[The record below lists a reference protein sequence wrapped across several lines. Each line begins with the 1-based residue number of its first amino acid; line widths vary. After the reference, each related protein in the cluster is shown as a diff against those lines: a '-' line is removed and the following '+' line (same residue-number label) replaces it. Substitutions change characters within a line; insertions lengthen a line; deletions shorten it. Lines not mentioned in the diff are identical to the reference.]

1 MRSPLFS
8 APIPENARLHQKEE
22 CQMRRL
28 LSSISMRSKILL
40 GNLVLLALLLVPS
53 LIVYIDVVKKAVESQ
68 TTYMEQMNAQANMN
82 VDLLFSSLDRINFI
96 HYSDGEL
103 RRILLS
109 DASEENSVT
118 RFEND
123 TYLRSALFHAFR
135 NDSFIPR
142 GGIVNK
148 YGNAYCSVI
157 SDAGEYQVY
166 VEQLTG
172 QISWAEDP
180 YKAYFTGVY
189 EAVIQQ
195 SAKQVVTMIQ
205 RLYYFGSYVGTVC
218 VDVRYEALATRFD
231 RIYDGDS
238 ISSLCVIGADGTVLV
253 LYSSPSGALTT
264 QLLLET
270 EAMKECFS
278 ADAGRAGN
286 TLSLEMLQGREYRI
300 AGVRNST
307 TGWVVLQYASMETL
321 HQMVFQGIQN
331 MVLVFAAVLVLAVVF
346 SVFMSRQLIK
356 PLRQMIADIRLTEEG
371 HLSPLHVPPHI
382 QKTEVGAL
390 MQYYNTM
397 IRRVNQGIDHTLLY
411 KLNRKRIELKMLQ
424 YQINPHFLYNTLNT
438 ISALAEIG
446 GVPQIIEI
454 TDNLSGLLR
463 YNVQEQDVVPIADE
477 LRFARNYLQIQD
489 IRFPGRFRMELL
501 IPPDV
506 GRGFML
512 KFLLQPMV
520 ENYFTHGLRDKR
532 VNVQI
537 PISGRREDGD
547 IYLSIYDNGTGM
559 SAQVCA
565 GWNRRL
571 QDGDSRDKT
580 DNIGLINVNARIRSF
595 YGAPYGGIR

>member
-1 MRSPLFS
+1 
-8 APIPENARLHQKEE
+8 
-22 CQMRRL
+22 
-28 LSSISMRSKILL
+28 
-40 GNLVLLALLLVPS
+40 
-53 LIVYIDVVKKAVESQ
+53 
-68 TTYMEQMNAQANMN
+68 
-82 VDLLFSSLDRINFI
+82 
-96 HYSDGEL
+96 
-103 RRILLS
+103 
-109 DASEENSVT
+109 
-118 RFEND
+118 
-123 TYLRSALFHAFR
+123 
-135 NDSFIPR
+135 
-142 GGIVNK
+142 
-148 YGNAYCSVI
+148 
-157 SDAGEYQVY
+157 
-166 VEQLTG
+166 
-172 QISWAEDP
+172 
-180 YKAYFTGVY
+180 
-189 EAVIQQ
+189 
-195 SAKQVVTMIQ
+195 MIQ
-205 RLYYFGSYVGTVC
+205 RLYYFGSYVGTIC

-238 ISSLCVIGADGTVLV
+238 ISSLCVIGADGAA
-253 LYSSPSGALTT
+253 LYSSPGGALTA
-264 QLLLET
+264 QALQET
-270 EAMKECFS
+270 EAMKESLS
-278 ADAGRAGN
+278 ADAGRAGS
-286 TLSLEMLQGREYRI
+286 TLSQETLQGREYRI

-331 MVLVFAAVLVLAVVF
+331 MVLIFAAVLVLAVVF

-356 PLRQMIADIRLTEEG
+356 PLRQMIADVRLTEEG

-397 IRRVNQGIDHTLLY
+397 IQRVNQGIDRTLLY
-411 KLNRKRIELKMLQ
+411 ELDRKRMELKMLQ

-438 ISALAEIG
+438 ISALAEIE

-506 GRGFML
+506 ERGFML
-512 KFLLQPMV
+512 KFLLQPVV
-520 ENYFTHGLRDKR
+520 ENCFTHGLRDKR
-532 VNVQI
+532 VDAQI
-537 PISGRREDGD
+537 RISGRREGGD

-559 SAQVCA
+559 SAQACA

-571 QDGDSRDKT
+571 QDGDGRDKT

-595 YGAPYGGIR
+595 YGAPYGVSVESSPGAFTRITLHLKALERRENLLEGGRAADRPEL